1 MIKKLLS
8 STSVYSS
15 MRFGFLLVI
24 IACVII
30 LLSIPAYVIILAVK
44 GIQITAWENMG
55 IFVIGVATI
64 ITGSG
69 WMKAK
74 QKKIEVENEK

>member
-15 MRFGFLLVI
+15 MRFGYLLVI
-24 IACVII
+24 LACTII
-30 LLSIPAYVIILAVK
+30 LLSMPIYFIILASK
-44 GIQITAWENMG
+44 GIQITTWQNMG
-55 IFVIGVATI
+55 VFVFGVASV

-69 WMKAK
+69 WIKTK